1 MSRDSYLRVKWGIT
15 EEQYNGILKQQR
27 GGCAICERPPTTVSL
42 AVDHDHITGRI
53 RGLLCYRCNHFL
65 VGRHRDPDL
74 VQRIAD
80 YLRGGTEY
88 YAPKGPNK
96 TKRKPKRVH
105 RKKRK

>member
-1 MSRDSYLRVKWGIT
+1 MRKWGLSST
-15 EEQYNGILKQQR
+15 QYDEILESQNYV
-27 GGCAICERPPTTVSL
+27 CAICLTNPDSKSL

-80 YLRGGTEY
+80 YLRKGTDY
-88 YAPKGPNK
+88 YVPKVKK
-96 TKRKPKRVH
+96 TSSRRRKVT
-105 RKKRK
+105 KKRK